1 MRIQTR
7 LKRARLA
14 AGLTQHQLSEQTGIP
29 QSSIAAYESGRR
41 APSEDGCRRILT
53 AAGVR
58 PSTLLAQHRT
68 ELVEHLIGLGIDDA
82 AVFGS
87 VARSEDDEG
96 SDIDLLVT
104 LPAGTSLFDLV
115 EIQDQIEQIVGTDVD
130 LVSRGSLQPEL
141 FTVHRMLLDEAV
153 PV

>member
-1 MRIQTR
+1 VDIQTR

-14 AGLTQHQLSEQTGIP
+14 AGLTQHEIAERTGIP
-29 QSSIAAYESGRR
+29 QSSIAAYESGGRT
-41 APSEDGCRRILT
+41 PSEDACRRILT
-53 AAGVR
+53 TAGVL
-58 PSTLLAQHRT
+58 PSTLLARHRT
-68 ELVEHLIGLGIDDA
+68 ELVDHLAGHGVNDV

-87 VARSEDDEG
+87 VARAEDDEG

-115 EIQDQIEQIVGTDVD
+115 ELREQIEDIVGTDVD
-130 LVSRGSLQPEL
+130 LVSRLSLQPEMFRL
-141 FTVHRMLLDEAV
+141 HRLLLDEAV